1 MGLDWRK
8 AKAKRNGS
16 RDLLE
21 DLNGMDRD
29 RAARWLKKNDPALQP
44 KPKKQSLRSR
54 PIARQMPK
62 EDRSSG
68 LVIYTDGACEPNPGI
83 GGWAFVAY
91 LDGKE
96 IHSSSGGDP
105 VTTNNIMEMTGVM
118 KAIEWLASS
127 SSRQFATIYSDSQY
141 VVKGCNT
148 WRFGW
153 KAKGWRRV
161 VDRRRKTLEPIKNAE
176 LWKELDALLQGAP
189 VKIEWVK
196 GHAGIAGNERAD
208 QLSLAGRQD
217 ALVSAKQSALIEKQL
232 QYSI

>member
-1 MGLDWRK
+1 M
-8 AKAKRNGS
+8 
-16 RDLLE
+16 
-21 DLNGMDRD
+21 
-29 RAARWLKKNDPALQP
+29 
-44 KPKKQSLRSR
+44 
-54 PIARQMPK
+54 
-62 EDRSSG
+62 
-68 LVIYTDGACEPNPGI
+68 
-83 GGWAFVAY
+83 
-91 LDGKE
+91 
-96 IHSSSGGDP
+96 
-105 VTTNNIMEMTGVM
+105 
-118 KAIEWLASS
+118 
-127 SSRQFATIYSDSQY
+127 QFATIYSDSQY

-217 ALVSAKQSALIEKQL
+217 ALVHAKHSVLIEKQL